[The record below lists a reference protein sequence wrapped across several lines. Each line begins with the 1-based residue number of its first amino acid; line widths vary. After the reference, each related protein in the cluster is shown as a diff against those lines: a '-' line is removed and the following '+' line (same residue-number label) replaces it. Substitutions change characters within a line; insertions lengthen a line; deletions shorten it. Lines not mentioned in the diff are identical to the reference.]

1 LRVESH
7 RLFQERDV
15 MDAIWSMVYQL
26 FGEIGASQTAMNK
39 IAWES
44 ERKILVVRCS
54 HKMLEMVKAAV
65 ATVTV
70 VDETDCAIRV
80 LAISGTLK
88 ALRGKLSKQSL

>member
-1 LRVESH
+1 VESD
-7 RLFQERDV
+7 RLFHERDV

-26 FGEIGASQTAMNK
+26 FGEIGASQTALNK
-39 IAWES
+39 IVWED
-44 ERKILVVRCS
+44 EKKILIVRCS

-70 VDETDCAIRV
+70 VDETDCVIRV

-88 ALRGKLSKQSL
+88 ALRGKLSKQPL

>member
-1 LRVESH
+1 MESDH
-7 RLFQERDV
+7 LFHERDV

-26 FGEIGASQTAMNK
+26 FGEIGASQTALNK
-39 IAWES
+39 IAWED
-44 ERKILVVRCS
+44 EKKILIVRCS

-70 VDETDCAIRV
+70 VDEKGCAIRV

-88 ALRGKLSKQSL
+88 ALRGKLSKQPL